1 MSGPI
6 CPFFLV
12 CFAVGADRFEQSSVH
27 WPGRQKKCMGLWKFV
42 LFADPAQHR
51 PNALFQSDMAATWAL
66 DLGAHLAPT
75 SAQLGSNMAKLGP
88 NLDPFREQLRHKLKS
103 TWLQNGGMADS
114 KRNPQNTQIGSF
126 RLNLSQTPRR
136 TSNPLAVHIVPPLP
150 GFGWAK
156 SARLR
161 HPASLTKILHERCPS
176 FVFHSAPASLPI
188 PAISPHGSMS
198 LQISCLSNSLDAGG
212 TRRGVTR
219 ICIWSYLVLLV
230 CFAKTAYLPPDQVAA

>member
-27 WPGRQKKCMGLWKFV
+27 WPGRQKKCTGLWKFV
-42 LFADPAQHR
+42 RFTDPAQHR
-51 PNALFQSDMAATWAL
+51 PNALFRSDMAATWAL

-114 KRNPQNTQIGSF
+114 KRNPQNTPN
-126 RLNLSQTPRR
+126 RLVPAQLKPRTAKFWLR
-136 TSNPLAVHIVPPLP
+136 LGQVGPFSSPRLP
-150 GFGWAK
+150 
-156 SARLR
+156 
-161 HPASLTKILHERCPS
+161 
-176 FVFHSAPASLPI
+176 
-188 PAISPHGSMS
+188 
-198 LQISCLSNSLDAGG
+198 N
-212 TRRGVTR
+212 
-219 ICIWSYLVLLV
+219 
-230 CFAKTAYLPPDQVAA
+230 